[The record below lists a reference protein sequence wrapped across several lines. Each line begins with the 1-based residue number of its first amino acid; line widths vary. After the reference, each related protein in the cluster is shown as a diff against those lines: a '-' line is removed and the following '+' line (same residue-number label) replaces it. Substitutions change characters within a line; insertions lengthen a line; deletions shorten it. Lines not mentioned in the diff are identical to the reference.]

1 MKRGAESKR
10 GRSETIKEKKKRHT
24 NRRRKEKKITGPA
37 AGVVERH

>member
-10 GRSETIKEKKKRHT
+10 GRSETIEEKKKRHT